1 MTNNA
6 NQLLGRPADARL
18 LIVNADDFGMCHAI
32 NDAVLT
38 AFAEGI
44 VTSTSLMAPC
54 PWAPHAVG
62 LLKTHPELP
71 VGVHLTLVAEFP
83 GYRWGP
89 VASKR
94 DVTSLIDQRGHFFS
108 LERIKELLARA
119 ELAEIEREFRAQID
133 AVLAE
138 GLAPSHLDFHCLA
151 DGGRPDIF
159 DLSVRLAR
167 EHGLA
172 LRVHGREAARQL
184 LREGLPVLDHEVLD
198 SYRLGWENKAARFAE
213 LLRALPPGLS
223 EWAVH
228 PSLGDAEAQAIEPET
243 WRVRRADFDF
253 VTSPEAR
260 RIIAEEGIELLDY
273 RALQAIWDQWMQPG
287 AQPAS

>member
-1 MTNNA
+1 MPNPSRS
-6 NQLLGRPADARL
+6 NQLLARPPEARL

-32 NDAVLT
+32 NAAVARALD
-38 AFAEGI
+38 EGI
-44 VTSTSLMAPC
+44 VASTSLMTPC
-54 PWAPHAVG
+54 PWAPHAIQ
-62 LLKTHPELP
+62 LLKARPAVP
-71 VGVHLTLVAEFP
+71 FGVHLTLVSEFSAC
-83 GYRWGP
+83 RWGP
-89 VASKR
+89 LASKR
-94 DVTSLIDQRGHFFS
+94 DVPRLIDERGYFFD
-108 LERIKELLARA
+108 LARIPDVLA
-119 ELAEIEREFRAQID
+119 RMELAEVEREFRAQIN

-138 GLAPSHLDFHCLA
+138 GLTPSHLDWHCLA

-172 LRVHGREAARQL
+172 LRVHGREAASRLQDQ
-184 LREGLPVLDHEVLD
+184 GLPALDHPVLD
-198 SYRLGWENKAARFAE
+198 SYGLGWEDKAARYAE

-228 PSLGDAEAQAIEPET
+228 PSLGDAEAQALEPET

-260 RIIAEEGIELLDY
+260 RIVEEEGIELLDY
-273 RALQAIWDQWMQPG
+273 RALQAIWDH
-287 AQPAS
+287 

>member
-1 MTNNA
+1 LSSQPTA
-6 NQLLGRPADARL
+6 NQLLDRPADARL
-18 LIVNADDFGMCHAI
+18 LIVNADDFGMCHAA
-32 NDAVLT
+32 NEAVSR
-38 AFAEGI
+38 AFADGL
-44 VTSTSLMAPC
+44 VTSTTVMAPC
-54 PWAPHAVG
+54 PWAEDAFRR
-62 LLKTHPELP
+62 LKARPDLP
-71 VGVHLTLVAEFP
+71 FGVHLTLVSEFP

-89 VASKR
+89 LASKR
-94 DVTSLIDQRGHFFS
+94 DVPSLVDERGKFVIYD
-108 LERIKELLARA
+108 RIPELAARA
-119 ELAEIEREFRAQID
+119 ELAQVEREFRAQIE

-138 GLAPSHLDFHCLA
+138 ELAPTHLDFHCLA

-167 EHGLA
+167 KHGLA
-172 LRVHGREAARQL
+172 LRVHGRDAAERLQG
-184 LREGLPVLDHEVLD
+184 EGLPALDHPVLD
-198 SYRLGWENKAARFAE
+198 SYQLGWENKADRFAE

-243 WRVRRADFDF
+243 WRIRRADFDF

-273 RALQAIWDQWMQPG
+273 RALQAIWS
-287 AQPAS
+287 A

>member
-1 MTNNA
+1 MTNSA

-32 NDAVLT
+32 NEAVLT
-38 AFAEGI
+38 AAAEGI
-44 VTSTSLMAPC
+44 VASTTVMAPC
-54 PWAPHAVG
+54 PWAEDAFRR
-62 LLKTHPELP
+62 LKAHPELP
-71 VGVHLTLVAEFP
+71 FGVHLTLVSEFS

-89 VASKR
+89 LSSKN
-94 DVTSLIDQRGHFFS
+94 DVPSLIDERGRFFS
-108 LERIKELLARA
+108 HARIPELLARA
-119 ELAEIEREFRAQID
+119 KLDDVEREFRAQID
-133 AVLAE
+133 TVLAE
-138 GLAPSHLDFHCLA
+138 GLAPAHLDFHCLA

-172 LRVHGREAARQL
+172 LRVHGRDAAARL
-184 LREGLPVLDHEVLD
+184 HGEGLPALDHPVLD
-198 SYRLGWENKAARFAE
+198 SYGLGWENKAARYAE

-253 VTSPEAR
+253 VTSPDAR

-273 RALQAIWDQWMQPG
+273 RALQAIWR
-287 AQPAS
+287 A